1 MIIREAY
8 TDDIAGI
15 AKVHV
20 DTCHFYEALGGKL
33 VKTAQFEIGSIML
46 DEVAYGSMDIR
57 KLLQD

>member
-1 MIIREAY
+1 VIIKEAH
-8 TDDIAGI
+8 TDDIGGI

-33 VKTAQFEIGSIML
+33 VRTAQFEIGGHIL
-46 DEVAYGSMDIR
+46 DEIAYGSMDIR